1 MMKYIRIDVK
11 DIIKLLSS
19 SKDVKDIVITY
30 TAPIKHK
37 LLKDVIEY
45 TSVSV
50 MINYDYDEYLKLIG
64 KYDITK
70 DRSYNRVGDWIG
82 GPVIRGRGDRID
94 NYYLCFF
101 YKKGA
106 YKVQNMYCPNLQI
119 TDSIMSDYELNYSLD
134 SDQYMVYR
142 NVNFSNIHEVVI
154 DDIVYTPY
162 LSKRERDYLEQLWV
176 DV

>member
-1 MMKYIRIDVK
+1 MKYIRIDVK
-11 DIIKLLSS
+11 DLIKILSS
-19 SKDVKDIVITY
+19 SKIVKDIVITY

-37 LLKDVIEY
+37 LLKDVTEY
-45 TSVSV
+45 TSVNAI
-50 MINYDYDEYLKLIG
+50 INYDYDEYLKLIG
-64 KYDITK
+64 KYDITR
-70 DRSYNRVGDWIG
+70 DRSQNRVGDWIG

-106 YKVQNMYCPNLQI
+106 YKNQNLYCPNLEI

-142 NVNFSNIHEVVI
+142 NVSFNNIHKIII
-154 DDIVYTPY
+154 DNIVYIPY
-162 LSKRERDYLEQLWV
+162 FSKREQDYLQQLWV
-176 DV
+176 NV

>member
-11 DIIKLLSS
+11 DLIKLLSA
-19 SKDVKDIVITY
+19 SKLVKDIVITY

-37 LLKDVIEY
+37 LIKDIIEY
-45 TSVSV
+45 TKVSAI
-50 MINYDYDEYLKLIG
+50 INYDYDEYLKLIG

-70 DRSYNRVGDWIG
+70 DRSENRVGDWIG

-101 YKKGA
+101 YTKGA
-106 YKVQNMYCPNLQI
+106 YKVQNMYCSNLEI
-119 TDSIMSDYELNYSLD
+119 TDDIMRDYKLNYSLD

-142 NVNFSNIHEVVI
+142 NVNFSNIHEVII

-162 LSKRERDYLEQLWV
+162 LSKRERDYLQQLWV